1 MMAEL
6 NEGAIKLLTEGKN
19 RATIVTLMPDGSP
32 QASVVWIDSDGENVV
47 FNTAEGR
54 LKTNNMRRDPRVA
67 SVVTHADN
75 AFQQLTVR
83 GRVVEITTE
92 GADDHIDTLAK
103 KYLGLD
109 SYPNRTPGE
118 QRLIVKI
125 APERVGGMG

>member
-1 MMAEL
+1 MAKL
-6 NEGAIKLLTEGKN
+6 NESAIKLLTEGKN
-19 RATIVTLMPDGSP
+19 VATIVTLMPDGSP
-32 QASVVWIDSDGENVV
+32 QASVVWIDYDGEHVI

-54 LKTNNMRRDPRVA
+54 LNTNNLRRDPRVA
-67 SVVTHADN
+67 VVVTHAHN

-92 GADDHIDTLAK
+92 GADDHIDRLSK

-109 SYPNRTPGE
+109 SYPNRSPDE

-125 APERVGGMG
+125 APDRVGGMG

>member
-1 MMAEL
+1 MAKL

-19 RATIVTLMPDGSP
+19 IATIVTLMPDGSP

-67 SVVTHADN
+67 IVVTHADN

-118 QRLIVKI
+118 QRLIIRI